1 MYTLTLLEDHPTPAW
16 NRKNNLIIDIMRETV
31 RLENNNT
38 WTVLLVL
45 WIKHVIGCNHFIN
58 THMAL
63 CWKYKDQMAR
73 SGLRWNEMGVCSLET
88 NYLAH
93 MDYTKFTGPQEHIFR
108 MKSWL
113 YVEKHHSQH
122 EEKEYLIGL
131 PQGCAAWEVGGGY
144 YCTGAQA
151 WLHPGITSR
160 VFLKTINALGSP
172 PEPLL

>member
-93 MDYTKFTGPQEHIFR
+93 MDYTKYLQDHRNTFSEWNPGFMSRSTIPSMRRKNILLGSRRAVRPE
-108 MKSWL
+108 KS
-113 YVEKHHSQH
+113 V
-122 EEKEYLIGL
+122 
-131 PQGCAAWEVGGGY
+131 V
-144 YCTGAQA
+144 
-151 WLHPGITSR
+151 GITAL
-160 VFLKTINALGSP
+160 VLKPDCILESP
-172 PEPLL
+172 REFF